1 MQREPGSQAILIEAL
16 PTFIENMSSDRIAS
30 ELIPFI
36 IYAQTEL
43 PLNLFHLSFTDLGD
57 GGLLNSKIYRFLYNF
72 MSGDKQTFQR
82 IILENIKSL
91 PMPKVSEL
99 LDSNIGYM
107 AKTILYDTNIDSN
120 MLEKEIDQIVYKLY
134 GLTDAE
140 IKIIEQSI

>member
-1 MQREPGSQAILIEAL
+1 
-16 PTFIENMSSDRIAS
+16 
-30 ELIPFI
+30 
-36 IYAQTEL
+36 
-43 PLNLFHLSFTDLGD
+43 
-57 GGLLNSKIYRFLYNF
+57 

-140 IKIIEQSI
+140 IKIIEQSV

>member
-1 MQREPGSQAILIEAL
+1 
-16 PTFIENMSSDRIAS
+16 
-30 ELIPFI
+30 
-36 IYAQTEL
+36 
-43 PLNLFHLSFTDLGD
+43 
-57 GGLLNSKIYRFLYNF
+57 

-91 PMPKVSEL
+91 TMPKVSEL
-99 LDSNIGYM
+99 LDSNIVYM